1 MLISVLILFLIA
13 LSILLV
19 WLIVRN
25 NASKKIIESQNNKV
39 KELTQIHK
47 DNEILVTEL
56 RLDKQRLAGV
66 LSHDLRGPFNRVFAL
81 IQLLQ
86 SSSDN
91 LKTDQKEYLGKMHS
105 VIADGLGMIRNLMDY
120 QKLEGKGI
128 EVNPETINLSSVLG
142 VLARNHKV
150 LAEKKKI
157 QLHLNVLP
165 GMMVQADKYCLP
177 RIMDNLLSN
186 AVKFSGEN
194 KNIFMKAYE
203 DELWIRVDVCDEG
216 PGISEDDQSK
226 LFTQFQTLSAKPT
239 GGETA
244 TGLGLAVAKILSE
257 KMKAELSC
265 VSKLDQ
271 GSIFTLKIRKA

>member
-1 MLISVLILFLIA
+1 MLISVLILCLIA

-19 WLIVRN
+19 WLSIRN

-39 KELTQIHK
+39 RELTQILK
-47 DNEILVTEL
+47 DNEILINEL
-56 RLDKQRLAGV
+56 LLEKQQLAGV
-66 LSHDLRGPFNRVFAL
+66 LSHDLKGPFNRVFAL

-91 LKTDQKEYLGKMHS
+91 FKTDQKEYLGKMHS

-128 EVNPETINLSSVLG
+128 EVNPETINLSSALG
-142 VLARNHKV
+142 VMARNHKV

-157 QLHLNVLP
+157 ELHFNVLP
-165 GMMVQADKYCLP
+165 AMMVLADKYCLH

-194 KNIFMKAYE
+194 RNIFMKVYE
-203 DELWIRVDVCDEG
+203 DELWICVDVCDEG
-216 PGISEDDQSK
+216 PGISENDQSK

-265 VSKLDQ
+265 VSKPGQ